1 MATLDDEDVTA
12 EEDPRTA
19 RIVRRMRLFVG
30 VSTAIMLIGFVLVM
44 SVIVW
49 RLVKAQ
55 PASDAG
61 RLTGVPT
68 APLQNGQQLT
78 GSLPIPAG
86 TKITGTTSDGQ
97 RLFVTTEAQ
106 DGRPAIHVL
115 DATTLGYLGRVD
127 ANAP

>member
-1 MATLDDEDVTA
+1 
-12 EEDPRTA
+12 
-19 RIVRRMRLFVG
+19 MRLFVG
-30 VSTAIMLIGFVLVM
+30 VSTAIMLVGFVLVM

-55 PASDAG
+55 PASDAA
-61 RLTGVPT
+61 L
-68 APLQNGQQLT
+68 LQNGQQLT

-97 RLFVTTEAQ
+97 RLFVITEAQ

-115 DATTLGYLGRVD
+115 DATTLGYLGRIEAD
-127 ANAP
+127 AP